1 MRRRS
6 AARGLLNETRGQLAE
21 EFLVTGGNAAE
32 GSAAGEC
39 GAAQLSAGAFR
50 R

>member
-1 MRRRS
+1 MRRCS

-32 GSAAGEC
+32 GSAAGVC
-39 GAAQLSAGAFR
+39 GGVELPAGALR